1 MKSSKEKSGNI
12 EDKANKKI
20 KSILIAVG
28 SAVLSYLI
36 FGAVTAVIKNPF
48 FTRMTPVG
56 ALENFSLAITS
67 LLVGF
72 YIGLVYYGRAAKKD
86 KVCNA
91 SATAGGVF
99 GFLTF
104 GCSICNKILVFLFGV
119 TGVLTYFEPLRPSL
133 GILSIGLLSFAIFKK
148 AKGIA
153 A

>member
-91 SATAGGVF
+91 SATTGGVF

-104 GCSICNKILVFLFGV
+104 GCPVCNRILVFLFGV

-148 AKGIA
+148 AKGITA
-153 A
+153 

>member
-91 SATAGGVF
+91 SATTGGVF

-104 GCSICNKILVFLFGV
+104 GCPVCNRILVFLFGV

>member
-56 ALENFSLAITS
+56 SLENFSLAITS

-72 YIGLVYYGRAAKKD
+72 YIGLVYYGRAAKKN

-91 SATAGGVF
+91 SATAGGLYL
-99 GFLTF
+99 FLLLF
-104 GCSICNKILVFLFGV
+104 HNKQARCK
-119 TGVLTYFEPLRPSL
+119 TRQ
-133 GILSIGLLSFAIFKK
+133 
-148 AKGIA
+148 
-153 A
+153 